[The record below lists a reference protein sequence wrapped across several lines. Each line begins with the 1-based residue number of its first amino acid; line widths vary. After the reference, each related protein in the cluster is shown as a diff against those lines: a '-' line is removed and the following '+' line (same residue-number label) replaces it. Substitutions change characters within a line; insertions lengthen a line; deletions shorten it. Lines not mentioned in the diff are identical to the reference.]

1 MTWLLILHIAGA
13 GPTVSVP
20 VGLMVDE
27 NACQVAGMGMAA
39 VLQHHQPDLSV
50 TWTCAPEVAA

>member
-13 GPTVSVP
+13 GPTVSV
-20 VGLMVDE
+20 GLMADE
-27 NACQVAGMGMAA
+27 NACQIAGMGMAA
-39 VLQHHQPDLSV
+39 VLQVHQPDLSV